1 MKKIGIGM
9 RVGKQLGA
17 RVGTRVELKAVSAA
31 VLVVLGSS
39 AMAQSA
45 PAAAAAAASA
55 ATLDRVEV
63 TAQRRVESAQEVG
76 VAVSVLSGDE
86 LRAKGITS
94 VNKLQNEIPSLEI
107 EPAFG
112 SGQPQ
117 FRIRGIGFQ
126 DYGSNNS
133 SPVGVYLDE
142 VSFAFPV
149 QTQGLLFDLERVEVL
164 RGPQGTLYGKN
175 TTGGAINFVSKAP
188 TKQTEF
194 GGSIGIGSYGAKTA
208 QGYVSGALSDTV
220 RGRLS
225 VATEQDGG
233 WQRNRTTGEK
243 LGDKNISAL
252 RGQLEWDVTR
262 DLTAKLSL
270 NHNIDKSD
278 VQGLSLFTARP
289 TYGFVADTN
298 RRATGW
304 GFASDFAALVGESA
318 NARPHKDNSATNVA
332 LTLNW
337 DLGATQLTSITAHQ
351 RFDRKEL
358 ADWDGTE
365 INHSDVFWK
374 DKATTLSQEL
384 RLASKGQGSFN
395 WVGGVYASREKL
407 SEDWTTDFR
416 RDYGLI
422 TRTRYDQTGRTWA
435 VFGQVDQA
443 LSRDLKLI
451 VGLRQE
457 HEKRAIDDF
466 STNTTPVVPGLGVNG
481 AAQSL
486 SKDNTS
492 GKLAL
497 EYTPAAGQVLYGSI
511 SRGVKSGG
519 ITAHNTFNTLALEPF
534 QPEKLLAFEL
544 GYKADLSRS
553 LRLNTAVFH
562 YDYRDQQFQD
572 VTTTATG
579 ALVGKI
585 INIDKSKVDGG
596 EVELLW
602 RPLAGLTI
610 GQALGYKR
618 AKFDRFNSPLLGD
631 LSGRDQFLPKLSY
644 GGNVAYAWTAANFD
658 WRVAAD
664 YSHHAKYPS
673 WLNLLNVDGGH
684 IYDIPSY
691 WLANA
696 RVEVAPVSSPWALQL
711 GVQNLFNKEY
721 DLTRNFFGNRPS
733 TKDDLN
739 VAAAGAPRTVTLTLS
754 YNY

>member
-1 MKKIGIGM
+1 M
-9 RVGKQLGA
+9 RG
-17 RVGTRVELKAVSAA
+17 ELKAVSAA
-31 VLVVLGSS
+31 VLGLVASLAVAQTAPTPAASGSGL
-39 AMAQSA
+39 AAQST
-45 PAAAAAAASA
+45 
-55 ATLDRVEV
+55 TLDRVEV
-63 TAQRRVESAQEVG
+63 TAQRRVESAQDVG

-86 LRAKGITS
+86 LRSKGITS
-94 VNKLQNEIPSLEI
+94 VNKLQSEVPSLEI

-126 DYGSNNS
+126 DYGANNA
-133 SPVGVYLDE
+133 SPVGVYVDE

-175 TTGGAINFVSKAP
+175 TTGGAINFVTKAP

-194 GGSIGIGSYGAKTA
+194 GGAIGIGSYGAKTA
-208 QGYVSGALSDTV
+208 QGFVSGALADGV

-225 VATEQDGG
+225 FATEQDGA
-233 WQRNRTTGEK
+233 WQHNRLTGQK
-243 LGDKNISAL
+243 LGDKNITAL
-252 RGQLEWDVTR
+252 RGQLEWDLTR

-270 NHNIDKSD
+270 THNVDKSD
-278 VQGLSLFTARP
+278 AQGLYLFTARP
-289 TYGFVADTN
+289 TYGFAKDTD

-304 GFASDFAALVGESA
+304 GFASDFLSLVGEA
-318 NARPHKDNSATNVA
+318 PGAKPHKDNSATNVA

-351 RFDRKEL
+351 QFKRREL

-374 DKATTLSQEL
+374 DKASITSQEL
-384 RLASKGQGSFN
+384 RLASKKQSGFN
-395 WVGGVYASREKL
+395 WVGGLYAAREKL
-407 SEDWTTDFR
+407 QEDWTTDFR

-422 TRTRYDQTGRTWA
+422 TRTAYDQTGRTWA

-443 LSRDLKLI
+443 LTDKLKL
-451 VGLRQE
+451 VAGLRQE
-457 HEKRAIDDF
+457 REKRGVDNFGTA
-466 STNTTPVVPGLGVNG
+466 TTPVIAGLGTSG
-481 AAQSL
+481 ASQSL
-486 SKDNTS
+486 SRSNTS
-492 GKLAL
+492 GKLGL
-497 EYTPAAGQVLYGSI
+497 EYTPAAGQLLYGSI

-519 ITAHNTFNTLALEPF
+519 ITAHNTFNTLALTPF
-534 QPEKLLAFEL
+534 EPEKLVAFEI
-544 GYKADLSRS
+544 GHKADLSRS
-553 LRLNTAVFH
+553 LRINTALFH

-572 VTTTATG
+572 VTTTTTG

-585 INIDKSKVDGG
+585 INIQKSKVDGG
-596 EVELLW
+596 EIELQW
-602 RPLAGLTI
+602 RPLAGLSI
-610 GQALGYKR
+610 GQSLGYKR
-618 AKFDRFNSPLLGD
+618 AKFDRFVSPLLGD
-631 LSGRDQFLPKLSY
+631 LSGHDQFLPKLSY
-644 GGNVAYAWTAANFD
+644 GGNVAYAWSGAGYD

-664 YSHHAKYPS
+664 YSYRAKYPS
-673 WLNLLNVDGGH
+673 WLNLLNVDGGKT
-684 IYDIPSY
+684 YDIPSY

-696 RVEVAPVSSPWALQL
+696 RVEVAPVNSPWQLQL
-711 GVQNLFNKEY
+711 GVQNLFDKQY